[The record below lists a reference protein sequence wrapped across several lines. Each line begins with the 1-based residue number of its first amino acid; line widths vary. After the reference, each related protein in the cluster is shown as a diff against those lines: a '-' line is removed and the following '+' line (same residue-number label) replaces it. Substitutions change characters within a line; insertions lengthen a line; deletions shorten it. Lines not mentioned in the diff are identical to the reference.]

1 LTAARPAVFFD
12 RDGVLNQAV
21 LVDGRPHP
29 PRDAAELR
37 LERGAAD
44 ACKQVR
50 DAGVPMVMITNQP
63 EIARGTVSRETV
75 DRLNGLLRETLK
87 LDAVY
92 VCPHDDSDRCACRKP
107 APGMLFDA
115 ARDLSLDLT
124 RSVVVGDRW
133 RDVEAG
139 RAAGCATVFVDRG
152 YLERRPEGADLVV
165 GELPEAVDWILN
177 RVGSVQ
183 KGGDGL
189 AITR

>member
-1 LTAARPAVFFD
+1 
-12 RDGVLNQAV
+12 
-21 LVDGRPHP
+21 
-29 PRDAAELR
+29 
-37 LERGAAD
+37 
-44 ACKQVR
+44 
-50 DAGVPMVMITNQP
+50 
-63 EIARGTVSRETV
+63 
-75 DRLNGLLRETLK
+75 
-87 LDAVY
+87 
-92 VCPHDDSDRCACRKP
+92 
-107 APGMLFDA
+107 MLFDA

>member
-29 PRDAAELR
+29 PRDPADLR
-37 LERGAAD
+37 LELGAAE
-44 ACKQVR
+44 ACR
-50 DAGVPMVMITNQP
+50 RLREAGVPMVMITNQP
-63 EIARGTVSRETV
+63 EVARGTLSRETV
-75 DRLNGLLRETLK
+75 DRLNRLLQETLL

-92 VCPHDDSDRCACRKP
+92 VCPHDDGDHCACRKP

-124 RSVVVGDRW
+124 HSVVVGDRW

-139 RAAGCATVFVDRG
+139 RAAGCATVFVDRR
-152 YLERRPEGADLVV
+152 YKERRPEGADLVV
-165 GELPEAVDWILN
+165 GELPEAVGWILT
-177 RVGSVQ
+177 RVGSGQ

-189 AITR
+189 ASN